1 MANSSSRTDETSVD
15 YSSILFFVG
24 TNLGRLATFKLLP
37 QSTGGYTVQFA
48 GLSLLDDRVITIS
61 PMNADTGAPAYASQS
76 AVANLRNG
84 FKVNGVILA
93 VTHSG
98 ARVFKPASAKG
109 AQKTWDEFF
118 CDSAAVVRFEDR
130 GYALVGLSGDGCV
143 RAYSIPGL
151 KEMAHVKVNH
161 KLDIKRFAEAVITP
175 TGDVFGW
182 TGPSEMAV
190 LNVWGTGQE
199 LYVHRLPHSDNVL
212 TGVQGLDRW
221 TSCLTHKH

>member
-1 MANSSSRTDETSVD
+1 MATTPSRTNEISVD

-48 GLSLLDDRVITIS
+48 GLSLLDDRIITIS

-84 FKVNGVILA
+84 FKVNGVIVA

-98 ARVFKPASAKG
+98 ARVFKPSSAKG
-109 AQKTWDEFF
+109 AQKTWDEFL

-130 GYALVGLSGDGCV
+130 GYALVGLFGDGCV

-161 KLDIKRFAEAVITP
+161 KLDIKRFAEAIITP

-199 LYVHRLPHSDNVL
+199 LYVHRLAYLGDVL
-212 TGVQGLDRW
+212 TGVQGPDR
-221 TSCLTHKH
+221 

>member
-1 MANSSSRTDETSVD
+1 MV
-15 YSSILFFVG
+15 
-24 TNLGRLATFKLLP
+24 TFKLLP
-37 QSTGGYTVQFA
+37 ESTGGYTVQFA
-48 GLSLLDDRVITIS
+48 GLSLLDDGIITIS

-84 FKVNGVILA
+84 YKVNGVILA

-109 AQKTWDEFF
+109 AQKTWDNFL
-118 CDSAAVVRFEDR
+118 CDSAAMVRSEDR
-130 GYALVGLSGDGCV
+130 GYALVGLFGDGCA

-161 KLDIKRFAEAVITP
+161 KLDIKRFSEAIITP
-175 TGDVFGW
+175 TGDIFGW

-190 LNVWGTGQE
+190 LNVWGAGQD
-199 LYVHRLPHSDNVL
+199 L
-212 TGVQGLDRW
+212 
-221 TSCLTHKH
+221 

>member
-1 MANSSSRTDETSVD
+1 
-15 YSSILFFVG
+15 
-24 TNLGRLATFKLLP
+24 
-37 QSTGGYTVQFA
+37 
-48 GLSLLDDRVITIS
+48 
-61 PMNADTGAPAYASQS
+61 MNAETGAPAYASQS

-84 FKVNGVILA
+84 FKVNGVLLA

-109 AQKTWDEFF
+109 AQKTWDDFL

-130 GYALVGLSGDGCV
+130 GYALVGLFGDGCA

-151 KEMAHVKVNH
+151 KELAHVEVNH
-161 KLDIKRFAEAVITP
+161 KIDIKTFSEAIITP
-175 TGDVFGW
+175 TGDIFGW

-199 LYVHRLPHSDNVL
+199 LYVTIFHNRVM
-212 TGVQGLDRW
+212 
-221 TSCLTHKH
+221 C